1 MRKDEYLSILSER
14 LRVLPAEEYNDIME
28 YYKEYFEDAGSENEE
43 AVVRELGDVE
53 LLAQKIISENMP
65 SGPSQNG
72 AYVNGNAFYPQG
84 GQPYVPYQQQEQ
96 GTKNGMSTKA
106 LIAILTFPLW
116 IGIVAGLFGVI
127 LGFGIASIACL
138 VAGIVCIITGCVLI
152 GSSVATCILF
162 VGAGFIVIAVG
173 LGFAMATFS
182 ISHLVTK
189 LCRKIFGNKQSVEVE
204 KKHL

>member
-28 YYKEYFEDAGSENEE
+28 YYKEYFEDAGIENEE

-53 LLAQKIISENMP
+53 LLAKKIISENMP
-65 SGPSQNG
+65 SATSQNG

-84 GQPYVPYQQQEQ
+84 GQPYVPYQQQDQ
-96 GTKNGMSTKA
+96 GTKNGISTKA

-116 IGIVAGLFGVI
+116 IGIVAGLFGVVF
-127 LGFGIASIACL
+127 GFGVASIACL
-138 VAGIVCIITGCVLI
+138 IAGIACIITGCTLL
-152 GSSVATCILF
+152 GTSVATCMLF
-162 VGAGFIVIAVG
+162 VGAGFIVIAVA

-182 ISHLVTK
+182 ISHLMTK
-189 LCRKIFGNKQSVEVE
+189 LYRKIFGNKKSEE
-204 KKHL
+204 TENKHL